1 MNGCGSRRESPSRFS
16 FLDSFMNA
24 PDIMLVKGSF
34 RKLSPT
40 AEQVAALFYAR
51 LFELDPTL
59 RNLFHGDM
67 ATQGCKFMQM
77 IASAVAALDRTDA
90 IAGTFR
96 QLGARHV
103 QYGVRDEHYATVG
116 AALIW
121 TLEKS
126 LGSDF
131 TPPVKSAWTATYAL
145 LARTMMDGAHSA
157 ENAA

>member
-1 MNGCGSRRESPSRFS
+1 MT
-16 FLDSFMNA
+16 A
-24 PDIMLVKGSF
+24 QDIVLVKESF

-51 LFELDPTL
+51 LFELDPSL
-59 RNLFHGDM
+59 RSLFHGDM

-77 IASAVAALDRTDA
+77 IASAIAALDRVDA
-90 IAGTFR
+90 ITNTFR

-103 QYGVRDEHYATVG
+103 RYGVREQHYATVG
-116 AALIW
+116 ASLIW

-126 LGSDF
+126 LGTDF
-131 TPPVKSAWTATYAL
+131 TPAVKSAWTAMYAL
-145 LARTMMDGAHSA
+145 FARTMMDGAHSA

>member
-1 MNGCGSRRESPSRFS
+1 MTAQE
-16 FLDSFMNA
+16 
-24 PDIMLVKGSF
+24 IMLVKESF
-34 RKLSPT
+34 RRLSPT

-51 LFELDPTL
+51 LFELDPSL
-59 RNLFHGDM
+59 RSLFRGDM

-77 IASAVAALDRTDA
+77 IAGAIAALDRVEA
-90 IAGTFR
+90 ITLTFR

-103 QYGVRDEHYATVG
+103 RYGVRDEHYATVG
-116 AALIW
+116 ASLIW

-131 TPPVKSAWTATYAL
+131 NPAVKSAWTAMYAL
-145 LARTMMDGAHSA
+145 FARIMMDGAHSA